1 MKRIFCSLL
10 TLACLLL
17 PTAVFAEETETTT
30 LGIASIVADNE
41 VASDGSYI
49 SAYGLF
55 VNYMENAEIKID
67 SITRDTGGNYII
79 NYSLYDGN
87 GTKITDVISGSTS
100 VIASLNGRFS
110 QDQILAIQQ
119 KGIRVYGADGKLLSI
134 EKIQYGA
141 DGYAYTLDGQYL
153 GYFSSLTP
161 GKAIVK

>member
-30 LGIASIVADNE
+30 LGIASIAADNE
-41 VASDGSYI
+41 VAADGSYI
-49 SAYGLF
+49 STYGLF
-55 VNYMENAEIKID
+55 VNYMEDAKIKID
-67 SITRDTGGNYII
+67 SITRDTGGNYIV
-79 NYSLYDGN
+79 NYSIYDGY
-87 GTKITDVISGSTS
+87 GTKITDVISGTTS
-100 VIASLNGRFS
+100 VITSRNGRFTEN
-110 QDQILAIQQ
+110 QILAIQQ
-119 KGIRVYGADGKLLSI
+119 KGIRVYGADGKLISI
-134 EKIQYGA
+134 EKIQNGA